1 MSGMN
6 TLRMSK
12 SFALR
17 AMGAAAVYKAL
28 QSMDSE
34 HVFSSDGI
42 VRNIGEIASV
52 GALCFNAAMSRYSQ
66 PHVVHAMK
74 EVASGRVTLTTGQWV
89 VSLLRGAGGQAGC
102 LALFSYGTMR
112 GCLALS
118 DIALLSE
125 CGPLAL
131 LANLPGNFM
140 TIVIGL
146 VFFGLTMV
154 PISMPLFGV
163 SYLFGAALG
172 QRLGN
177 RLLRSSGTW
186 LSSTGDSHFRI
197 IGRLYE
203 TRPLLAQ
210 SCLDLPQPY
219 LCHLTSTCGNGMLL
233 RKGVMGLGPTT
244 RATAW
249 IIIPTIK
256 ITVLVYPPKMKSTL
270 FEMVS
275 TINQITSPTSAMT
288 ARSMVM
294 VVLIYS
300 TVYCQDLLR
309 MVPGDDMYVVHHLL
323 LANVVLRLHYVCIN
337 YINEFTRLVF
347 SLVMLNQ
354 DTSRYVTLRYANTS
368 SLRT

>member
-1 MSGMN
+1 MN

-28 QSMDSE
+28 QSIDSE
-34 HVFSSDGI
+34 HVFSSNGI
-42 VRNIGEIASV
+42 VRNFGEVASV

-210 SCLDLPQPY
+210 S
-219 LCHLTSTCGNGMLL
+219 GMF
-233 RKGVMGLGPTT
+233 GF
-244 RATAW
+244 ATAIFMPSHLHMW
-249 IIIPTIK
+249 KWDAFEKGGDGSWSYYKSYGMDNYPDHKNNSSSI
-256 ITVLVYPPKMKSTL
+256 PPKDEVDSFRNGINDKSNNFTH
-270 FEMVS
+270 FSDDSE
-275 TINQITSPTSAMT
+275 I
-288 ARSMVM
+288 
-294 VVLIYS
+294 
-300 TVYCQDLLR
+300 D
-309 MVPGDDMYVVHHLL
+309 GDGGVD
-323 LANVVLRLHYVCIN
+323 I
-337 YINEFTRLVF
+337 
-347 SLVMLNQ
+347 
-354 DTSRYVTLRYANTS
+354 
-368 SLRT
+368 